1 MTISQRAV
9 PPSGF
14 IPEREGRLWSVWR
27 ARHRRGFTRTLR
39 IVALVVVGLELSYLL
54 GANLVLKTGLIE
66 RFINDEPQDLQVS
79 FEKAWTI
86 FPGRLQVQNFA
97 LRLQDENVQVWLRI
111 PEARLRVSLHQLL
124 ARRFHVD
131 DMKAEGLSFR
141 IRGKISELERDACRA
156 RAFPPID
163 GFPDPPLAS
172 PEPPEPGTGREK
184 WTIEIEGIEATIK
197 ELWLFEYRYL
207 GEARAS
213 GGFRLKPT
221 ERLRVHPSAA
231 ELMPG
236 ALTLGEKT
244 VVAEQFGGKVE
255 CKVED
260 FELRNYRGLHVF
272 QRISAKG
279 SLTARLADMSFTGVY
294 VAPRAGVAIKH
305 GAGPLAL
312 EVELEQGTLMP
323 GSRVTYHTDAI
334 ELETPPYRFIGDA
347 ALEASVVGKN
357 GASSGRAV
365 LSGKRVSV
373 HGKGAYARTEA
384 AVVAA
389 PRVQLDSTASR
400 VDGDWSMQ
408 HASFDSASVTLD
420 DVRLL
425 NALLGADGPVKFGGG
440 GVHGHAR
447 AAITSEGWLLGKV
460 EIAAH
465 ATELAIL
472 DKVVV
477 RATGT
482 LESEL
487 RQDLARESGK
497 LVGLK
502 AVFEPVSIKNAA
514 GSSGNGRL
522 GIDDG
527 IVLYED
533 LAPYGV
539 KATLRARFPETEP
552 VLAAFGVKLG
562 GISKLAVAVTD
573 LSDLRAT
580 AELRHDSVVT
590 DVRVLDARTRGVKSA
605 GRWRRE
611 GRHARGAFL
620 VETPLLQLGV
630 TVDDDGASVSPF
642 VPNGW
647 LGKELREL
655 GLSVKPVP

>member
-1 MTISQRAV
+1 MTISQRVV

-14 IPEREGRLWSVWR
+14 IRGREGWLWSVWR
-27 ARHRRGFTRTLR
+27 ARKHRGFVRALR
-39 IVALVVVGLELSYLL
+39 IVALVVVALELGYVLV
-54 GANLVLKTGLIE
+54 ANVVLKTGLIE
-66 RFINDEPQDLQVS
+66 RFVNDEPQDLQVS

-86 FPGRLQVQNFA
+86 FPGRLHVQNFA

-111 PEARLRVSLHQLL
+111 PQARLRVKLGELL
-124 ARRFHVD
+124 VRRFHVSD
-131 DMKAEGLSFR
+131 LKAEGLSFR
-141 IRGKISELERDACRA
+141 IRGKISALESETRRA
-156 RAFPPID
+156 RAFPPIE
-163 GFPDPPLAS
+163 GFSDPPLALY
-172 PEPPEPGTGREK
+172 EPAEAGTGAEK
-184 WTIEIEGIEATIK
+184 WTIEIEGVDAAIK

-207 GEARAS
+207 GEGRGT

-221 ERLRVHPSAA
+221 DRLRVDSSTV
-231 ELMPG
+231 ELAPG
-236 ALTLGEKT
+236 TLTLGEKT
-244 VVAEQFGGKVE
+244 VVAGHVGGRVE
-255 CKVED
+255 CRVDD

-272 QRISAKG
+272 QRISGKG
-279 SLTARLADMSFTGVY
+279 LLTAQLADTRFSDVY
-294 VAPRAGVAIKH
+294 FGPPAGVAIKD

-312 EVELEQGTLMP
+312 DVQLDHGTLMP
-323 GSRVTYHTDAI
+323 GSRLTYDTGAI
-334 ELETPPYRFIGDA
+334 ELQTPPYRFIGDA
-347 ALEASVVGKN
+347 ALEASVIGK
-357 GASSGRAV
+357 GAASSARVV

-373 HGKGAYARTEA
+373 HGKRAYARTEA
-384 AVVAA
+384 AIVSE

-420 DVRLL
+420 DIRLL

-440 GVHGHAR
+440 ALGGHAR
-447 AAITSEGWLLGKV
+447 AEITSEGWLLGKV
-460 EIAAH
+460 DIAAR
-465 ATELAIL
+465 ATELTIL

-477 RATGT
+477 RTTGT

-487 RQDLARESGK
+487 RQDLARDGGR

-522 GIDDG
+522 QIDDG

-533 LAPYGV
+533 LAPHGI

-562 GISKLAVAVTD
+562 GVPKLATALTD

-580 AELRHDSVVT
+580 AKLRHDSTVT
-590 DVRVLDARTRGVKSA
+590 EVHVLDARTRGAKSA

-611 GRHARGAFL
+611 GKHARGAFL
-620 VETPLLQLGV
+620 VDTPLLQVGV

-642 VPNGW
+642 VPDSW
-647 LGKELREL
+647 LEKKLSELEL
-655 GLSVKPVP
+655 SSRSN